1 MRGAL
6 FVDAGNIFTMR
17 EDPSRPGSKFTCNFM
32 DQLAVGAGVGVRFDI
47 NFLVLRVDAAIP
59 VRKPYVSD
67 GSKWVFDKIE
77 LGNSQWRREN
87 LILNLAIGYPF

>member
-1 MRGAL
+1 M
-6 FVDAGNIFTMR
+6 FWFT
-17 EDPSRPGSKFTCNFM
+17 FIN
-32 DQLAVGAGVGVRFDI
+32 QLAVGAGVGLRFDI

-59 VRKPYVSD
+59 VRKPYEAV
-67 GSKWVFDKIE
+67 GNKWVFDKIE